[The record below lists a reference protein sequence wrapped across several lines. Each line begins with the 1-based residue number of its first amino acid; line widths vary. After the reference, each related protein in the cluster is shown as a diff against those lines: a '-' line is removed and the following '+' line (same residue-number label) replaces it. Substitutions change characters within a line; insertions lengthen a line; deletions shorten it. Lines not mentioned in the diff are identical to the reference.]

1 MAMVVM
7 KEKSKE
13 KVMMVVVTKRE
24 NKVEERKE
32 LGEIT

>member
-1 MAMVVM
+1 MVVM